1 MHVPAAKDVDI
12 DIDKYLNRFI
22 PRSRIHRLP
31 TPISRFLGY
40 RAHPRKELGNVIIAA
55 WSFIGAFCGVAIIE
69 GVFMSQSIHAHGA
82 PLIIGGFVRELSSSD
97 EYATNPMN

>member
-1 MHVPAAKDVDI
+1 MHVPAAKDADI